1 MNENDKDLIL
11 DTEDDSEEVVVSS
24 DTDADLVDMPEVD
37 ADSDYIHGKIKE
49 LNIATEMKTSFL
61 NYAMSVI
68 VSRALPD
75 IRDGLKPVQ
84 RRIIYAMNDL
94 GMYSDRAHKK
104 SARIVGEVIGKYHPH
119 GDSSVYEAM
128 VRMAQDF
135 SYRYPLV
142 DGHGNFGSVDG
153 DGAAAMRYTE
163 ARMSK
168 IAMELVRDIE
178 KETVDFGDNYDGSE
192 REPLVMPARYPNLL
206 VNGATGIAVGM
217 ATNIPPHNLGE
228 IIDGISALMD
238 NPDITDIELM
248 DYIKGPDFPTGGQI
262 LGVAGLRQAY
272 TTGRGM
278 IVIRAVT
285 EIHEGKNGKNTI
297 IVKEIPYQVN
307 KTKLIER
314 IADIAK
320 EKIVEGITD
329 LRDESNR
336 KGMRIVIE
344 LRKDVNPHVML
355 NNLYKYTELQSSFG
369 INMIALV
376 GAQPKMITLKDAL
389 YYYVEHQMEVIQRR
403 TIFDLRKAEE
413 RKHILDGL
421 VIALEDIDRVI
432 ELIKQSPSGEEAR
445 AALMSNYDLTEIQ
458 ARAILDMRLQ
468 RLTGLEIEKIKEEN
482 LDLSVKI
489 VDYKD
494 IIATPSRKHQIIR
507 TELQEVKARY
517 GDQRKSVMSLDQDIS
532 IENEDLIP
540 VEDVIITV
548 THNGYIKRMSMD
560 EYKAQNRGGVGITA
574 IKMHDDDFVEHM
586 QMTNTHH
593 YHLFFTNKGRVYKIK
608 GYQIPEGSRQAKG
621 LPVVNLLSF
630 DKDETLVTFTCVK
643 DFDDEN
649 SFLFFTTKNGIVKRT
664 PVKEYQHIRT
674 NGIIA
679 LGLKEN
685 DELLSVK
692 LTDGKKNIILGATNG
707 KAIRFDENDV
717 RSMGRTAT
725 GVRGMDLPDEDEIIG
740 MTMIDSDEEEILV
753 VTENGFGKRSTASE
767 YRLQTRGGKGVKA
780 LNVTEKNGK
789 LRALR
794 SVDETM
800 DVIIISDRGMVI
812 RTEVKQISQTRRATQ
827 GVKLINLKDNHKVVT
842 LAMVPHEIEEDEIE
856 VVVTQEALKLD
867 ETKKVVEI
875 VEVEAETEE
884 KETKPVDS
892 LFDL

>member
-1 MNENDKDLIL
+1 MNDLEKDLVL
-11 DTEDDSEEVVVSS
+11 ESEADKKEDNGG
-24 DTDADLVDMPEVD
+24 
-37 ADSDYIHGKIKE
+37 SDYIHGKIKE

-75 IRDGLKPVQ
+75 VRDGLKPVQ
-84 RRIIYAMNDL
+84 RRILYAMNDL
-94 GMYSDRAHKK
+94 GMYADRQHKK

-135 SYRYPLV
+135 NYRYPLV

-178 KETVDFGDNYDGSE
+178 KETVNFGDNYDGSE
-192 REPLVMPARYPNLL
+192 HEPLVMPARYPNLL

-228 IIDGISALMD
+228 VIDGIQALMD
-238 NPDITDIELM
+238 NPDLTDIDLM
-248 DYIKGPDFPTGGQI
+248 DYVKGPDFPTGGHI
-262 LGVAGLRQAY
+262 LGLGGLRQAY
-272 TTGRGM
+272 TTGRGT
-278 IVIRAVT
+278 VTIRAVT
-285 EIHEGKNGKNTI
+285 EIIEGKGGKNTI
-297 IVKEIPYQVN
+297 IVKQIPYQVN

-314 IADIAK
+314 IAEIAK
-320 EKIVEGITD
+320 EKMVEGITD

-355 NNLYKYTELQSSFG
+355 NNLYKLTEMQSNFS

-376 GAQPKMITLKDAL
+376 GNQPKTITLRDAL
-389 YYYVEHQMEVIQRR
+389 YYYIQHQIEVIQRR

-413 RKHILDGL
+413 RKHILEGL
-421 VIALEDIDRVI
+421 VIALEDIDNII
-432 ELIKQSPSGEEAR
+432 ELIKKSNTGDDAR
-445 AALMSNYDLTEIQ
+445 TALMANYPLDEIQ

-468 RLTGLEIEKIKEEN
+468 RLTGLEIEKIREED
-482 LDLSVKI
+482 LDLAVKI
-489 VDYKD
+489 ADYKD
-494 IIATPSRKHQIIR
+494 IISSDLRKHQIIKQ
-507 TELQEVKARY
+507 ELSEIKEKYNDAR
-517 GDQRKSVMSLDQDIS
+517 MSSIS
-532 IENEDLIP
+532 LHDNDLNIENEDLIP

-560 EYKAQNRGGVGITA
+560 EYKAQNRGGVGINS
-574 IKMHDDDFVEHM
+574 IKMHDDDFVEHI
-586 QMTNTHH
+586 QMTNTHY

-608 GYQIPEGSRQAKG
+608 GYRIPEGSRQSKG
-621 LPVVNLLSF
+621 LPIVNLLQF
-630 DKDETLVTFTCVK
+630 EKDETLVTFTQVQN
-643 DFDDEN
+643 FEDEN
-649 SFLFFTTKNGIVKRT
+649 AFLFFTTKKGVVKRT
-664 PVKEYQHIRT
+664 PISEYQNIRT

-679 LGLKEN
+679 LNLRED
-685 DELLSVK
+685 DELLAVK
-692 LTDGKKNIILGATNG
+692 LTDGKSHIILGASNG

-725 GVRGMDLPDEDEIIG
+725 GVRGMELEETEEIVG
-740 MTMIDSDEEEILV
+740 MTYVESDDEEILV
-753 VTENGFGKRSTASE
+753 VTEKGYGKRSLADE
-767 YRLQTRGGKGVKA
+767 YRLQIRGGKGVKA
-780 LNVTEKNGK
+780 LNVTEKNGA

-794 SVDETM
+794 RVTPEE
-800 DVIIISDRGMVI
+800 DVIIVTDRGMVI
-812 RTEVKQISQTRRATQ
+812 RTHIAQIAQTRRATQ
-827 GVKLINLKDNHKVVT
+827 GVRIMSLKDEQAVVT
-842 LAMVPHEIEEDEIE
+842 LAVVPHEE
-856 VVVTQEALKLD
+856 VPEVEQPVVEQVALDL
-867 ETKKVVEI
+867 ETKTKVVDI
-875 VEVEAETEE
+875 VEVSAEEVKAETVKP
-884 KETKPVDS
+884 KEN